1 MTVKGNEKIDVS
13 FEEKKLK
20 KQNHWI
26 YRFHKTTLKRSNL
39 QHLYSGVS
47 SILHE
52 SEEIF
57 Q

>member
-26 YRFHKTTLKRSNL
+26 YRFHKTTLKMSNL